1 MMTLVRWHRARD
13 MHAMQHEMNRL
24 VHNFFRGGLQDKG
37 TSRRDGWTP
46 AVDMYEGDEAFTLT
60 AELPGFSKDDVQVEI
75 KDNRLT
81 LRGERKREAEVKEA
95 QYHRV
100 ERVYGAFQRS
110 IRLPAL
116 VDADKAEAVFKD
128 GVLKLTLPKAEEAKP
143 KPISI
148 TA

>member
-1 MMTLVRWHRARD
+1 MITLVRWHHARD
-13 MHAMQHEMNRL
+13 VHAMRNEMSRL
-24 VHNFFRGGLQDKG
+24 LDGFLRGGMQDMG
-37 TSRRDGWTP
+37 ARRRDSWTP
-46 AVDMYEGDEAFTLT
+46 AVDIYEGDEAFTLK

-81 LRGERKREAEVKEA
+81 LKGERKRESDVKEA

-110 IRLPAL
+110 IKLPAV
-116 VDADKAEAVFKD
+116 VDAEKAEAIFKD
-128 GVLKLTLPKAEEAKP
+128 GVLKLTLPKAEKAKP
-143 KPISI
+143 KQISI

>member
-13 MHAMQHEMNRL
+13 MHAMQHEMKRL
-24 VHNFFRGGLQDKG
+24 VHDFFQNGLQDTG
-37 TSRRDGWTP
+37 ASRRDVWTP
-46 AVDMYEGDEAFTLT
+46 AVDMYEGEEAFTLT

-95 QYHRV
+95 HYHRV
-100 ERVYGAFQRS
+100 ERVYGAFRRS

>member
-13 MHAMQHEMNRL
+13 VHAMQNEMSRL
-24 VHNFFRGGLQDKG
+24 LDGFLRGGMPDMG
-37 TSRRDGWTP
+37 ARRRDSWTP
-46 AVDMYEGDEAFTLT
+46 AVDIYEGDEAFTLK

-81 LRGERKREAEVKEA
+81 LKGERKRETDVKEA

-110 IRLPAL
+110 IKLPAV
-116 VDADKAEAVFKD
+116 VDAEKAEAIFKD
-128 GVLKLTLPKAEEAKP
+128 GVLKLTLPKAEKAKP
-143 KPISI
+143 KQISI

>member
-1 MMTLVRWHRARD
+1 
-13 MHAMQHEMNRL
+13 
-24 VHNFFRGGLQDKG
+24 
-37 TSRRDGWTP
+37 
-46 AVDMYEGDEAFTLT
+46 MYEGDEAFTLK

-81 LRGERKREAEVKEA
+81 LKGERKRETDVKEA

-110 IRLPAL
+110 IKLPAV
-116 VDADKAEAVFKD
+116 VDAEKAEAIFKD
-128 GVLKLTLPKAEEAKP
+128 GVLKLTLPKAEKAKP
-143 KPISI
+143 KQISI

>member
-13 MHAMQHEMNRL
+13 MHTMHHEMNRL
-24 VHNFFRGGLQDKG
+24 VRDLFRGGLRDNG

-46 AVDMYEGDEAFTLT
+46 AVDMYEDDAAFTLT

-81 LRGERKREAEVKEA
+81 LRGERKRESEVKDA

-100 ERVYGAFQRS
+100 ERVYGAFRRS
-110 IRLPAL
+110 IRLPAM

-148 TA
+148 TV

>member
-1 MMTLVRWHRARD
+1 
-13 MHAMQHEMNRL
+13 
-24 VHNFFRGGLQDKG
+24 
-37 TSRRDGWTP
+37 
-46 AVDMYEGDEAFTLT
+46 MYEGDEALTLK
-60 AELPGFSKDDVQVEI
+60 AELPGLSKDDVQVEI

-81 LRGERKREAEVKEA
+81 LRGERKRQTEVKEA

-110 IRLPAL
+110 IKLPVV
-116 VDADKAEAVFKD
+116 VDADKAEAIFKD
-128 GVLKLTLPKAEEAKP
+128 GVLKLTLPKAAEAKP

>member
-1 MMTLVRWHRARD
+1 MITLVRWHRARD
-13 MHAMQHEMNRL
+13 VHTMQNEMSRL
-24 VHNFFRGGLQDKG
+24 LDGFLRGSMPDMGAR
-37 TSRRDGWTP
+37 RRDSWTP
-46 AVDMYEGDEAFTLT
+46 AVDMYEGDAAFTLK

-81 LRGERKREAEVKEA
+81 LKGERKRETDVKEA

-110 IRLPAL
+110 IKLPAM
-116 VDADKAEAVFKD
+116 VDADKAEAIFKD
-128 GVLKLTLPKAEEAKP
+128 GVLKLTLPKAEKAKP
-143 KPISI
+143 KQISI

>member
-13 MHAMQHEMNRL
+13 LHPMPNEMSRL
-24 VHNFFRGGLQDKG
+24 VNEVLRGGMRDRG
-37 TSRRDGWTP
+37 AWRRNSWTP
-46 AVDMYEGDEAFTLT
+46 AVDLYEGDEALTLK

-75 KDNRLT
+75 QDNRLT
-81 LRGERKREAEVKEA
+81 LKGERKRETEVKEA

-110 IRLPAL
+110 IKLPVV

-128 GVLKLTLPKAEEAKP
+128 GVLTLTLPKAEEAKP

>member
-13 MHAMQHEMNRL
+13 MHAMQHEMKRL
-24 VHNFFRGGLQDKG
+24 VHDFFRDGLQDKG
-37 TSRRDGWTP
+37 AARRDVWTP

-95 QYHRV
+95 HYHRV
-100 ERVYGAFQRS
+100 ERVYGAFRRS

>member
-13 MHAMQHEMNRL
+13 MHTMHHAMNRL
-24 VHNFFRGGLQDKG
+24 VRDFFRGGLQDKG

-100 ERVYGAFQRS
+100 ERVYGGFLRS
-110 IRLPAL
+110 IRLPAM

-143 KPISI
+143 KAISI